1 MTAEALGIDY
11 KYVLCDLQE
20 GDNFKPEYLKV
31 IYRFVKKISIEN
43 GNTYIL
49 NTTNDLIF
57 PY

>member
-31 IYRFVKKISIEN
+31 FYRFVIAIL
-43 GNTYIL
+43 TY
-49 NTTNDLIF
+49 
-57 PY
+57 

>member
-31 IYRFVKKISIEN
+31 FYRFVIAIP
-43 GNTYIL
+43 TY
-49 NTTNDLIF
+49 
-57 PY
+57 